1 MGTQLDNTWGGT
13 KGAAFVE
20 LAIVLPLLVLLA
32 LGVFDF
38 ARAIHAKN
46 MITNMSREGA
56 NLASRSAIPGT
67 NIMNAIAYTAQ
78 PLDMINN
85 GTIYLTVVQGQ
96 GNEETGSVVP
106 MIQSQ
111 ISWRNKSNP
120 QSKIGSAGNV
130 AQSLA
135 SLNLAEGETVY
146 SVEIFYRYR
155 GMFFHYLGLDKQLYS
170 MSVF

>member
-1 MGTQLDNTWGGT
+1 MDTRLESKFGGD
-13 KGAAFVE
+13 KGAALVE
-20 LAIVLPLLVLLA
+20 LAIVLPLLLILA
-32 LGVFDF
+32 LGIFDF

-56 NLASRSAIPGT
+56 NLASRSAITGT
-67 NIMNAIAYTAQ
+67 DIMNAIAYTAQ
-78 PLDMINN
+78 PLDMVSN

-111 ISWRNKSNP
+111 ISWLNKSNP
-120 QSKIGSAGNV
+120 QSKLGSAGNV

-135 SLNLAEGETVY
+135 SLNLTEGETVY

>member
-1 MGTQLDNTWGGT
+1 MGTQLKNTWGAN

-20 LAIVLPLLVLLA
+20 LAIVLPLLVLMA

-38 ARAIHAKN
+38 ARAIHVKN

-56 NLASRSAIPGT
+56 NLASRSAIPDT

-78 PLDMINN
+78 PLDMVNN
-85 GTIYLTVVQGQ
+85 GTIYITAVQG
-96 GNEETGSVVP
+96 NTEHGSTVP
-106 MIQSQ
+106 TIQSQ
-111 ISWRNKSNP
+111 NSWRNKSNP
-120 QSKIGSAGNV
+120 SSKIGSRVGDV
-130 AQSLA
+130 AQNLGD
-135 SLNLAEGETVY
+135 LNLANGETVY
-146 SVEIFYRYR
+146 SVEVFYRYR

>member
-1 MGTQLDNTWGGT
+1 MGTQLDTTWRGA

-20 LAIVLPLLVLLA
+20 LAIVLPLLVLMA

-56 NLASRSAIPGT
+56 NLASRTAIPGA

-78 PLDMINN
+78 PLDMVNN
-85 GTIYLTVVQGQ
+85 GTIYITVVQGTT
-96 GNEETGSVVP
+96 EHGSTAP
-106 MIQSQ
+106 IIQSQ
-111 ISWRNKSNP
+111 SRWRNKSNP
-120 QSKIGSAGNV
+120 PSKIGSTTGDV
-130 AQSLA
+130 AQNLGD
-135 SLNLAEGETVY
+135 LNLAEGETVY
-146 SVEIFYRYR
+146 SVEVFYRYR